1 MKIFKRATG
10 ENTVE
15 EYVLKSDHDAEI
27 EELKDRHDKSAEWMN
42 EELDR
47 RQAEIDRWKEFAK
60 YLYVSSYAGI
70 PDKYKDLFLQIKH
83 GEGNE
88 RRK

>member
-1 MKIFKRATG
+1 MKRYIINVPILEDMEDHLIEDEDG
-10 ENTVE
+10 YLVE
-15 EYVLKSDHDAEI
+15 VEDA
-27 EELKDRHDKSAEWMN
+27 
-42 EELDR
+42 
-47 RQAEIDRWKEFAK
+47 QAEIDRWKEFAK